1 MAKHVLLNNID
12 HRNLRV
18 ITDRAEKYGDNVMF
32 ATTFPQEFRRIQAHY
47 PIFFYKDSQ
56 TGKFY
61 PVALLGFK
69 EKENLFLTEKGWDA
83 DYIPV
88 TVERQPFLIGIQ
100 RYQDEGV
107 TKKQRVIHI
116 DLENPRVNE
125 VEGELLFLEYGGN
138 TDYLERIASMLE
150 AIHQG
155 YESNDGFATA
165 LLEFELLESF
175 VLDIQLNDGSYN
187 QMQGFYTINEDKL
200 SALGGE
206 ALGRLNSNGY
216 LQSIY
221 MILASHSNIK
231 SLIDRKNQRL

>member
-12 HRNLRV
+12 HKNLRV
-18 ITDRAEKYGDNVMF
+18 ITHRSETYGDNVMF

-61 PVALLGFK
+61 PVALFGFK
-69 EKENLFLTEKGWDA
+69 EKENLFLTEKGWDV

-88 TVERQPFLIGIQ
+88 TIERQPFLIGVQRIQ
-100 RYQDEGV
+100 EDGV

-125 VEGELLFLEYGGN
+125 AEGELLFLEYGGN
-138 TDYLERIASMLE
+138 TDYLERVASMLE
-150 AIHQG
+150 AIHHG
-155 YESNDGFATA
+155 YESNERFAGT
-165 LLEFELLESF
+165 LLELELLESF

-187 QMQGFYTINEDKL
+187 QLQGFYTINEDKL
-200 SALGGE
+200 SSLGGE
-206 ALGRLNSNGY
+206 ALGQLNSNGY
-216 LQSIY
+216 LQPIY
-221 MILASHSNIK
+221 MVLASHSNIK
-231 SLIDRKNQRL
+231 SLVDRKNERL